1 MAGRYEATA
10 RTRIRRLPKRA
21 AYDHDAVHAVLD
33 AGVLCHVGYVIDGQ
47 PYVTPTLYWRHG
59 QRLYW
64 HGSSASRMLRHL
76 KADGVRACVTVSH
89 LDGFVLARSGF
100 HHSVNYR
107 AVMALGTARLVPDE
121 DKLGVLED
129 FVERLLPG
137 RWPELRPVDPPGDQG
152 DDRAVDGARG
162 GLGQDPH
169 RPAARR
175 RGGLR
180 SPGLGGR
187 GAGRH
192 ASSARP
198 RPIRGWRPG
207 PGRRPTSATWPR
219 CCDRRAVRRRPEAQ
233 RTQGRSPR
241 AARTVRVV
249 IPEGSSQSAS
259 PPAWASARGPSSGV
273 AVGQR
278 SRRG

>member
-10 RTRIRRLPKRA
+10 RTRIKRLPKRA

-47 PYVTPTLYWRHG
+47 PYVTPTLYWRRG

-76 KADGVRACVTVSH
+76 KEGVRACVTVSH

-129 FVERLLPG
+129 FVDHLLPG
-137 RWPELRPVDPPGDQG
+137 RWPELRPATRQEIKATTVLWMELEEVSAKIRTGMPIDDEEDYALPVWAGVVPVTTQIGAPQPDPRLAPGT
-152 DDRAVDGARG
+152 A
-162 GLGQDPH
+162 L
-169 RPAARR
+169 PAYLEQAF
-175 RGGLR
+175 
-180 SPGLGGR
+180 
-187 GAGRH
+187 AACKQ
-192 ASSARP
+192 AS
-198 RPIRGWRPG
+198 
-207 PGRRPTSATWPR
+207 
-219 CCDRRAVRRRPEAQ
+219 
-233 RTQGRSPR
+233 
-241 AARTVRVV
+241 
-249 IPEGSSQSAS
+249 
-259 PPAWASARGPSSGV
+259 
-273 AVGQR
+273 
-278 SRRG
+278 